1 VASPLKATKEAQMR
15 RSKVVAA
22 AQDGLDWL
30 GDFADSWRRS
40 LHAKLLL
47 ATFLGVVIGGTV
59 AWWGFPPRAAASG
72 CGSLVYNTDAT
83 NDSNTFNHYG
93 TRVANPGMHIFDGG
107 SVCERVSSIASAA
120 SDLTGDNAEIGW
132 LNLANGKTNGCHFT
146 GDGVHHVFWAYKIS
160 GGFSCHVAPS
170 YTLVGGNDYSFS
182 VRYDFSSPHCQ
193 FCWIFD
199 SNGNVLD
206 EPTLGFDN
214 STSVTNGERHDTSDG
229 ATSHF
234 DGMQFRTINN
244 TWSSWGNA
252 ACFSALSNDPNYNNQ
267 LLSVTDIQVTT
278 QAPDCT
284 P

>member
-1 VASPLKATKEAQMR
+1 MR
-15 RSKVVAA
+15 RSRVVAA
-22 AQDGLDWL
+22 AQDGLNSL
-30 GDFADSWRRS
+30 GDFADSRRHWRY
-40 LHAKLLL
+40 AKLLL
-47 ATFLGVVIGGTV
+47 ATFLGVLIGGTV
-59 AWWGFPPRAAASG
+59 AWWGFPARAAASG

-107 SVCERVSSIASAA
+107 SVCQRVSSIASDA

-132 LNLANGKTNGCHFT
+132 LNLANGKSSCNFS

-160 GGFSCHVAPS
+160 GGFSCHVATG

-182 VRYDFSSPHCQ
+182 VRYNFSNTHCQ

-199 SNGNVLD
+199 FNGNILD
-206 EPTLGFDN
+206 QPTLGFNN

-234 DGMQFRTINN
+234 NGMQFRTINN

-252 ACFSALSNDPNYNNQ
+252 ACFQALSDDPNYNNQ
-267 LLSVTDIQVTT
+267 LLSTTNIQVTT
-278 QAPDCT
+278 QTADCT